1 VPHPS
6 APDFDQAPFLLIWEA
21 TRSCALACVHC
32 RAEAIDKRDPLEL
45 STEEGKTLLKQTADM
60 GTPIVVLTGG
70 DPLQRDDLEELV
82 EAGCSYGLRMATIP
96 AATERLT
103 RERLASL
110 KAAGISQIALSL
122 DAPTAKPHDEFRG
135 VEGSFDRTI
144 AGARMVR
151 ELDIPLQI
159 NTVLGPWNAHL
170 VADMAAW
177 VKELGVSFWE
187 VFFLVPVG
195 RGQAIDRLDGQRVER
210 LFEELYDIA
219 RGVDFVVKIAEAQ
232 HYRRFVTMRLL
243 QQHGSGQQ
251 TGAEVSRLL
260 ERKAGPR
267 RGMGQSPRAVNSG
280 RGFCFVDHRGD
291 VQPSG
296 FLPLTA
302 GNVREADIADIYR
315 NSELFRS
322 LRDPSKLTGR
332 CGRCEFAE
340 LCGGSRSRA
349 WAITGNLFATDPWCA
364 YEPGQIARE
373 DLVALEPRTHRPG
386 ARR

>member
-177 VKELGVSFWE
+177 VKELGV
-187 VFFLVPVG
+187 
-195 RGQAIDRLDGQRVER
+195 GQAIDRLDGQRVER

>member
-1 VPHPS
+1 MPHPS
-6 APDFDQAPFLLIWEA
+6 APDFDRAPFLLIWEV

-32 RAEAIDKRDPLEL
+32 RAEAIDRRDPLEL
-45 STEEGKTLLKQTADM
+45 STDEGRTLLRQTAAM
-60 GTPIVVLTGG
+60 GTPIAVLTGG
-70 DPLQRDDLEELV
+70 DPLQRDDLEELI
-82 EAGCSYGLRMATIP
+82 EAGCEAGLRMATIP

-110 KAAGISQIALSL
+110 KAAGVSQVALSL
-122 DAPTAKPHDEFRG
+122 DAPTAGPHDAFRG

-144 AGARMVR
+144 AGARTVR

-170 VADMAAW
+170 LSEMAAW
-177 VKELGVSFWE
+177 VRELGVSFWE

-195 RGQAIDRLDGQRVER
+195 RGEAIDRLDGHRVEA
-210 LFEELYDIA
+210 LFAQLYDIA
-219 RGVDFVVKIAEAQ
+219 REVDFVVKIAEAQ
-232 HYRRFVTMRLL
+232 HYRRFVTTKLL
-243 QQHGSGQQ
+243 EQHGAGQQ
-251 TGAEVSRLL
+251 TGAAVSRLL
-260 ERKAGPR
+260 ERKSGPR
-267 RGMGQSPRAVNSG
+267 QGMGQSPRAVNSG
-280 RGFCFVDHRGD
+280 RGFCFVDHQGN

-302 GNVREADIADIYR
+302 GNVRDSGIADIYR

-322 LRDPSKLTGR
+322 LRDPSRLLGR

-364 YEPGQIARE
+364 YEPGQIDPS
-373 DLVALEPRTHRPG
+373 DLVALEPKRPRRG
-386 ARR
+386 ATP